1 MYSFKDIDGN
11 KVSVFT
17 DVGEITD
24 SILETL
30 KGSKIAVIEANYE
43 ENLLRLSRYPS
54 YLKKRIMGRYGHLSN
69 EEAGFLAKELAKNG
83 TEKILLGHLSKE
95 TNTEKI
101 AYQTIENEL
110 KFLKEENEDI
120 DIDNIEIRVLG
131 REESSDIYIIK

>member
-1 MYSFKDIDGN
+1 
-11 KVSVFT
+11 
-17 DVGEITD
+17 
-24 SILETL
+24 
-30 KGSKIAVIEANYE
+30 
-43 ENLLRLSRYPS
+43 
-54 YLKKRIMGRYGHLSN
+54 MGRYGHLSN

-83 TEKILLGHLSKE
+83 TKKILLGHLSKE